1 MVKMMNAKNLLQ
13 GVLMG
18 GCLAGWASLLEACS
32 VYASFPYQTD
42 PALWATLLPAYLGI
56 GAGLGLLCALVLPL
70 LSRKKAR
77 EQQYNLQLGILI
89 LAGALTLVTI
99 VEARFGWMSPGTR
112 TTSPT
117 ALMTFA
123 AIGLVGLGIY
133 FLLSQLA
140 KTALGWMMASV
151 SSSLVAI
158 SGLVVLGVL
167 AVGAHLRPVTPAQL
181 ASNAEMTA
189 PANSPNVL
197 FVVLDTVRADHLG
210 AYGYHRATSPNLD
223 ALAAEGVLFEN
234 AFSAAPWTL
243 PSHASIFTG
252 LHATTH
258 GTGWEHPRLSDG
270 RADIGNKVAY
280 NFHTL
285 AEELGQRGYQTVGVS
300 EKSWLSYDVGLTQG
314 FENYFDYSIP
324 RLVDHMFVSRLK
336 RFGRRGPKS
345 EATYPRDV
353 DKGGARVVETALHWL
368 DDGRMRDSERPF
380 FMFMNLNEAHHP
392 YLPPKDY
399 WGHFLPDGIALEDTL
414 PDALPAEPL
423 NEHDYILGNLELTAE
438 RKAMYKS
445 LYDDEI
451 RYQDVLLGR
460 LFDGVKELGLT
471 EETLIIVVADH
482 GEEFAEID
490 TRVGHQLAL
499 TDTLIHVP
507 LIMRFP
513 EALPA
518 GQRINS
524 LASTVD
530 IFPTIVNVIE
540 QQQQNVVARDSS
552 ELRSLEGVS
561 LLGVMQ
567 DPTAIPRDM
576 VLAHYAN
583 PVAYLSGWPEWKDT
597 QHDPFS
603 FPLAKYIRSIDVL
616 RTADEKFFTYG
627 DGSAAFLRVSAD
639 PSEQTSEFTPIPA
652 DQVNRARE
660 FELRLQRQLG
670 SYRTLHEMLVG
681 HMVFSRNANA
691 ANRFQGSSQDMES
704 LGYVGTSSGDGTE
717 AEAELVLPP
726 RFSF

>member
-1 MVKMMNAKNLLQ
+1 
-13 GVLMG
+13 
-18 GCLAGWASLLEACS
+18 
-32 VYASFPYQTD
+32 
-42 PALWATLLPAYLGI
+42 
-56 GAGLGLLCALVLPL
+56 
-70 LSRKKAR
+70 
-77 EQQYNLQLGILI
+77 
-89 LAGALTLVTI
+89 
-99 VEARFGWMSPGTR
+99 
-112 TTSPT
+112 
-117 ALMTFA
+117 
-123 AIGLVGLGIY
+123 
-133 FLLSQLA
+133 
-140 KTALGWMMASV
+140 
-151 SSSLVAI
+151 
-158 SGLVVLGVL
+158 
-167 AVGAHLRPVTPAQL
+167 
-181 ASNAEMTA
+181 
-189 PANSPNVL
+189 
-197 FVVLDTVRADHLG
+197 
-210 AYGYHRATSPNLD
+210 
-223 ALAAEGVLFEN
+223 
-234 AFSAAPWTL
+234 
-243 PSHASIFTG
+243 
-252 LHATTH
+252 
-258 GTGWEHPRLSDG
+258 
-270 RADIGNKVAY
+270 
-280 NFHTL
+280 
-285 AEELGQRGYQTVGVS
+285 
-300 EKSWLSYDVGLTQG
+300 
-314 FENYFDYSIP
+314 
-324 RLVDHMFVSRLK
+324 
-336 RFGRRGPKS
+336 
-345 EATYPRDV
+345 
-353 DKGGARVVETALHWL
+353 
-368 DDGRMRDSERPF
+368 
-380 FMFMNLNEAHHP
+380 
-392 YLPPKDY
+392 
-399 WGHFLPDGIALEDTL
+399 
-414 PDALPAEPL
+414 
-423 NEHDYILGNLELTAE
+423 
-438 RKAMYKS
+438 MYKS

>member
-1 MVKMMNAKNLLQ
+1 MNAKNLLQ
-13 GVLMG
+13 SVLMG
-18 GCLAGWASLLEACS
+18 ACLAGWASLLEACFVFS
-32 VYASFPYQTD
+32 SFPYQTD
-42 PALWATLLPAYLGI
+42 STLWAKLLPAYLGV
-56 GAGLGLLCALVLPL
+56 GAVLGLLCALVLPL

-77 EQQYNLQLGILI
+77 ETQYNLHLGLLI
-89 LAGALTLVTI
+89 LAGAITLVALI
-99 VEARFGWMSPGTR
+99 EARFGWMSPGTR
-112 TTSPT
+112 TTSPS
-117 ALMTFA
+117 ALLTFA
-123 AIGLVGLGIY
+123 AIGLAGLGIY
-133 FLLSQLA
+133 FLLTQLA
-140 KTALGWMMASV
+140 KTALGWMFAS
-151 SSSLVAI
+151 LC
-158 SGLVVLGVL
+158 SGLVAVTGLIVLAVV
-167 AVGAHLRPVTPAQL
+167 AVGAHFRPVTPAQL
-181 ASNAEMTA
+181 AANASMTA
-189 PANSPNVL
+189 PGNSPNVL
-197 FVVLDTVRADHLG
+197 FVVLDTVRPDHLG

-243 PSHASIFTG
+243 PSHASMFTG

-270 RADIGNKVAY
+270 RADIGDKISY

-285 AEELGQRGYQTVGVS
+285 AEELGQRGYQTTGVS

-324 RLVDHMFVSRLK
+324 RLIDQLFISRLQ
-336 RFGRRGPKS
+336 RFGRRGPRE
-345 EATYPRDV
+345 EATYPRET
-353 DKGGARVVETALHWL
+353 DKGGARLVDTALHWL
-368 DDGRMRDSERPF
+368 EDGRMRDTNRPF
-380 FMFMNLNEAHHP
+380 FLFMNLNEAHHP
-392 YLPPKDY
+392 YLPPKGY
-399 WGHFLPDGIALEDTL
+399 WGHFLPDGFALEDTL
-414 PDALPAEPL
+414 PDVLPAEPL
-423 NEHDYILGNLELTAE
+423 NEHDIILGTLELTPE
-438 RKAMYKS
+438 RKAMYQS

-451 RYQDVLLGR
+451 RYQDMLLGR
-460 LFDGVKELGLT
+460 LFDGVQQLGLT

-482 GEEFAEID
+482 GEEFAEIG

-507 LIMRFP
+507 MIMRFP
-513 EALPA
+513 QALPA
-518 GQRINS
+518 GQRIQS

-530 IFPTIVNVIE
+530 LFPTILDVIE
-540 QQQQNVVARDSS
+540 QQQNAGKRDTS

-567 DPTAIPRDM
+567 DPSASPRDM
-576 VLAHYAN
+576 VMAHYAN

-639 PSEQTSEFTPIPA
+639 PTEQSSEFTPIPE
-652 DQVNRARE
+652 DQTARARE

-691 ANRFQGSSQDMES
+691 ANRFKGSTQDMES